1 MNETMSKRD
10 GIGLES
16 RGQVASLPDAVE
28 RRLDG
33 GLPRRQRCSE
43 FGFPSSARRGLG
55 LPWRG
60 RQSPHGE
67 TTRDGRAGSACVT
80 ASVAIRCSLA

>member
-28 RRLDG
+28 RRLDR

-43 FGFPSSARRGLG
+43 FG

-60 RQSPHGE
+60 RRSPHGE
-67 TTRDGRAGSACVT
+67 TTRNGRAGTACVT